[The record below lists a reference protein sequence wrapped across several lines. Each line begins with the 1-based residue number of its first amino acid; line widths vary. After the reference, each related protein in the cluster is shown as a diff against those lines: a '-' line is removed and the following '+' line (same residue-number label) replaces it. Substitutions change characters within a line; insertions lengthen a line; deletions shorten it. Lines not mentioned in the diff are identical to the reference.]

1 MKKRLYII
9 LTLLTVFALPTQ
21 ASLSDSIEVVAVEQ
35 EDSIAVKVTAYK
47 IETQLTF
54 LMQGLTIRVE
64 QPDTLTLVFPSA
76 PMVRNKVRRHPN
88 EVKAVLATQRKQRE
102 TGIDS
107 INRVVRPDVQPLVA
121 ALNDTTA
128 TISYHGEAIPTRRF
142 RISVDR
148 ENAVMTF
155 SFKVRKDLLA
165 NYNDCILLGIYS
177 APQTRGDRPEFAG
190 RKLSGEH
197 APQPH
202 GLGEG
207 IRGNDVNKRTLLK
220 NVSAIIVKVDEHN
233 GR

>member
-9 LTLLTVFALPTQ
+9 LTLLAGFAVPTQ
-21 ASLSDSIEVVAVEQ
+21 AVVTDSIEVVAVEQ

-64 QPDTLTLVFPSA
+64 QPDTLTLAFPSA

-88 EVKAVLATQRKQRE
+88 EVKAVLVTQRKQRE

-128 TISYHGEAIPTRRF
+128 MAIYKGSTAATRDF
-142 RISVDR
+142 HIDVDR
-148 ENAVMTF
+148 EKAVMTF
-155 SFKVRKDLLA
+155 AIKVPRYCINAVQGLLPLTVLSFPP
-165 NYNDCILLGIYS
+165 NDNLQEFDGKRLSSGQ
-177 APQTRGDRPEFAG
+177 APRPN
-190 RKLSGEH
+190 
-197 APQPH
+197 

-207 IRGNDVNKRTLLK
+207 MRKEDGASRT
-220 NVSAIIVKVDEHN
+220 VSKTFSATITKH
-233 GR
+233 